1 MDANERRMCI
11 VEALS
16 KRRRD
21 TIDNLAFEF
30 NVSRRTIRYD
40 IEILSCSYPIYTT
53 KGTGGGV
60 HILDGYKLG
69 MKYFTAEQTEFLER
83 ISKGLTGADLK
94 TAQTLLATFGQ
105 PKGKNNGY

>member
-1 MDANERRMCI
+1 MEANERRICIIETMC
-11 VEALS
+11 
-16 KRRRD
+16 KRRYD

-60 HILDGYKLG
+60 HIMDGYRLG
-69 MKYFTAEQTEFLER
+69 MKYFTDSQTEFLER
-83 ISKGLTGADLK
+83 ISKNLTGADLK
-94 TAQTLLATFGQ
+94 TAQTMLAAFRQ
-105 PKGKNNGY
+105 PKGKPNGN